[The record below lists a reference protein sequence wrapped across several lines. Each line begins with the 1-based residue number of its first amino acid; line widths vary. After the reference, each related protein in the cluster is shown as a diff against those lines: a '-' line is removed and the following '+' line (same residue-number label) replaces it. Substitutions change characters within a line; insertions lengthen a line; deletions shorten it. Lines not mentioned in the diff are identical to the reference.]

1 MEKVFSSKVIDTL
14 ENLGIDIG
22 KKLLFSILI
31 LVIGNYVIK
40 LILKGLKKERL
51 LNKRL
56 DPGLQS
62 FIMSFVKVL
71 LYIILYMTI
80 ASILGIPLTTL
91 VTVLGSCG
99 VAVGLALQG
108 GLSNIAGGILILFFK
123 PFRVGDWIDTGSYS
137 GTVSVINLFYTILVT
152 PDNRTIFLPNG
163 SLSNNPCINFSKEKY
178 RRLDIDFTA
187 SYDNDQELV
196 KKVLNNI
203 IKEEKNVIKD
213 DDTKKPFVKLTNF
226 GDSSITY
233 TVRVWLESKNYWD
246 TKFNIMSKVKE
257 EFNKNN
263 ISIPYPQLD
272 VHLEK

>member
-1 MEKVFSSKVIDTL
+1 MEKVFNSKIIDTL
-14 ENLGIDIG
+14 QDVGIDLG
-22 KKLLFSILI
+22 KKLIVSILI
-31 LVIGNYVIK
+31 LVIGNYIIK
-40 LILKGLKKERL
+40 LILKALKKEKI

-56 DPGLQS
+56 DPGLQT

-71 LYIILYMTI
+71 LYIVLYMTI
-80 ASILGIPLTTL
+80 ASVLGIPLTTL

-123 PFRVGDWIDTGSYS
+123 PFRVGDWVDTGTYA
-137 GTVSVINLFYTILVT
+137 GTVSAINLFYTILVT

-163 SLSNNPCINFSKEKY
+163 SLSNNPCVNFSKEKY

-187 SYDNDQELV
+187 SYDNDQETV
-196 KKVLNNI
+196 KKVLNDIVNKEKTVI
-203 IKEEKNVIKD
+203 ID

-233 TVRVWLESKNYWD
+233 TVRVWLKAEDYWD

-257 EFNKNN
+257 EFTKNN